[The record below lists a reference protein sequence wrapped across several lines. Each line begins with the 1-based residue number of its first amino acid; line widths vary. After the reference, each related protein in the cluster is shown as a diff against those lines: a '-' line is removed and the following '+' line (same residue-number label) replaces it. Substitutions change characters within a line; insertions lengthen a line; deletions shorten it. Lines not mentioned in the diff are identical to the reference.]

1 MQRLDL
7 AAPIGY
13 NGRYGNGIWG
23 GISVTKQTVLN
34 QLYRGII
41 VSCQALPGEPL
52 HGRGM
57 MAAMAQAAKEGGA
70 VGIRA
75 NGVEDIAAIRRQ
87 VALPV
92 IGIVKAEYPG
102 SPVYITPTEAEVEA
116 LLQAGAEIL
125 ALDATARPRPQ
136 GQSLEEFFLP
146 LRQRYPG
153 QLFMADCATLEEA
166 RRAQALGFDLVGT
179 TLCGYTQ
186 DTLGTPIPSLP
197 LLEAM
202 TRELSVP
209 VIAEGGIWE
218 REQLRQ
224 VFAYPVHAAV
234 IGTAIT
240 RPREITR
247 RFVEAAGAQEGQ
259 YGA

>member
-1 MQRLDL
+1 MDKQEVIGRIRHGLIRDIMARVDL
-7 AAPIGY
+7 PLI
-13 NGRYGNGIWG
+13 
-23 GISVTKQTVLN
+23 
-34 QLYRGII
+34 GII
-41 VSCQALPGEPL
+41 
-52 HGRGM
+52 
-57 MAAMAQAAKEGGA
+57 KK
-70 VGIRA
+70 
-75 NGVEDIAAIRRQ
+75 N
-87 VALPV
+87 
-92 IGIVKAEYPG
+92 YPG
-102 SPVYITPTEAEVEA
+102 CEAYITPTMDEVDQLVA
-116 LLQAGAEIL
+116 AGCTII
-125 ALDATARPRPQ
+125 ALDCTRQSHPGGLTSRELVRQARAKYPR
-136 GQSLEEFFLP
+136 
-146 LRQRYPG
+146 